1 MARQQFG
8 NFEYILLKYK
18 STDLMVCNLVTSQ
31 ITSQFVVKMTGAP
44 SYILALAFIFLP
56 SVSSVNKGRTKTFQ
70 EIAYGSAVD
79 YSIVKTS
86 YPFMVRIIM
95 DGSFRCGGALIS
107 DRWVNSDRL
116 VNPYI
121 LAQIIHILYI
131 SINISFI
138 LC

>member
-1 MARQQFG
+1 MASGRKRRVFYLNYLIFLLLATFRFSINLKWFAIWLHQFAW
-8 NFEYILLKYK
+8 
-18 STDLMVCNLVTSQ
+18 
-31 ITSQFVVKMTGAP
+31 KMTAAA
-44 SYILALAFIFLP
+44 SYILALGFIFLP
-56 SVSSVNKGRTKTFQ
+56 SVSSVNKGRTTTFQ

-86 YPFMVRIIM
+86 YPFMVRIFM

-121 LAQIIHILYI
+121 LARIIHILYLYI
-131 SINISFI
+131 H
-138 LC
+138 